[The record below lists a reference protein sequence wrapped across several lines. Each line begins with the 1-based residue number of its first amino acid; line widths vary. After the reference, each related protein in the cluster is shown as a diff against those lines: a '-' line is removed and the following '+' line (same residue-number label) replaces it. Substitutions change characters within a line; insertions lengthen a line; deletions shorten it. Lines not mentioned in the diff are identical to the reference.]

1 MDIWDILLSI
11 WTVFLVLVSARVI
24 YVFVRHRPFKDG
36 ISEPSGTAGSNSSG
50 RGSSDGHSWFD
61 GGSDS
66 GGSGG
71 CGGGGGN

>member
-24 YVFVRHRPFKDG
+24 YVFVRNTRSYDRELARG
-36 ISEPSGTAGSNSSG
+36 SGASGGSNEGDSS
-50 RGSSDGHSWFD
+50 GHSWFD